1 MKIILL
7 SDKAKIAFSP
17 YFWPKTE
24 KKKNLFS

>member
-24 KKKNLFS
+24 KKELFS